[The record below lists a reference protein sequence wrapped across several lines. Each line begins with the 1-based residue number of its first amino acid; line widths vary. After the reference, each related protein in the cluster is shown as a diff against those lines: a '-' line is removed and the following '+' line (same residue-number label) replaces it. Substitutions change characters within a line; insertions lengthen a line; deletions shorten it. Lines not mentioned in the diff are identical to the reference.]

1 MTITIDEAG
10 PANGNASNMG
20 RRGKT
25 AETKSCCVFRADYIK
40 FQTTDLNLDARG
52 MKKKKLGSGTKD
64 LKETSASQRSE
75 VGITILALNDF
86 DWL

>member
-1 MTITIDEAG
+1 M
-10 PANGNASNMG
+10 
-20 RRGKT
+20 K
-25 AETKSCCVFRADYIK
+25 
-40 FQTTDLNLDARG
+40 
-52 MKKKKLGSGTKD
+52 KKKKLGSGTKD